1 MSLNRREYLQAVA
14 GAIAGGVAAL
24 HAEGTAQPGIPGRYR
39 GKVAGITHSKCLR
52 GGEYQAKPIGEML
65 DRGMCELTG
74 APSAAEA
81 WRQFFDPADVVGI
94 KVNPVGQPYV
104 CSSAELLHTIIH
116 ALQGVGIKPG
126 NITVYERYK
135 GNIEDS
141 PYMKW
146 VPKDVRLGYAAAAY
160 EPIQMD
166 IAGYDPDCYVELPF
180 TLPGYDVSNKT
191 ACRSHAAFFV
201 SRDITKLIN
210 LPVLKSH
217 NAAGVSL
224 ALKNL
229 SHGLV
234 NNVSRSHDG
243 PELRFTEFIP
253 AVVGMPVIRQKTVL
267 NILDGT
273 RGLFHGGPGITSHM
287 ADNYVW
293 EHKTIYV
300 ATDPV
305 ALDIIGRNAI
315 EEQRKKNNLWPLD
328 EAKTDETWQS
338 PHRQPQHIE
347 SAGKAGLGEW
357 DLSKIDFKSIKLG

>member
-1 MSLNRREYLQAVA
+1 MSLNRREYLQTVA
-14 GAIAGGVAAL
+14 GAIAGGAAL
-24 HAEGTAQPGIPGRYR
+24 YAAPLPTQLGIPGPYP
-39 GKVAGITHSKCLR
+39 GKVVGVTHSKCLQ
-52 GGEYQAKPIGEML
+52 GGAFQAQPIREML

-74 APSAAEA
+74 AATPRDA
-81 WRQFFDPADVVGI
+81 WRQFFDPTDVVGI

-104 CSSAELLHTIIH
+104 CSSAELLHAILDSLR
-116 ALQGVGIKPG
+116 AVDVKPG
-126 NITVYERYK
+126 KITVFERYRD
-135 GNIEDS
+135 NIVKS
-141 PYMKW
+141 PYAKW
-146 VPKDVRLGYAAAAY
+146 IPPDVRLGYAAPAY
-160 EPIQMD
+160 EAIQQD

-180 TLPGYDVSNKT
+180 ALPGYDATNKA
-191 ACRSHAAFFV
+191 ACRSYAALFI

-217 NAAGVSL
+217 NAAGVTL

-243 PELRFTEFIP
+243 PELRFNDFIP
-253 AVVGMPVIRQKTVL
+253 AVVSMPAIRQKTVL

-273 RGLFHGGPGITSHM
+273 KGLFHGGPGINGTM
-287 ADNYVW
+287 AKHFVW
-293 EHKTIYV
+293 ENKTIYC

-305 ALDIIGRNAI
+305 ALDVIGRGVI
-315 EEQRKKNNLWPLD
+315 EEQRKKHHLWPLA
-328 EAKTDETWQS
+328 EARTDRVWTS

-357 DLSKIDFKSIKLG
+357 DPAKIAFQAIHLG